1 MITLP
6 ERSRG
11 SRKVLLI
18 GWDGA
23 DWKVITPLMDAGKM
37 PVLAGFV
44 EQGVMGNL
52 ATLYPDLSPMLW
64 SSIATGQRPFRH
76 GVLGFSEPDPQ
87 TGYVRPISVLSRK
100 TKAIWNILNQER
112 RQSVV
117 VGWWPSHPA
126 EPINGV
132 MVSDHYKTATA
143 PFDKPWPLRPG
154 AIHPPRLTRILT
166 ELRRHPQ
173 AVDPGLVQLFVPRL
187 AEIDQDTDHRIE
199 SMAKIIAEATTIT
212 TAAQAI
218 LHHEPW
224 DFAAVYLDAIDHFCH
239 GFMHYH
245 PPKTAWVSEDDFQRY
260 QGVVESGYIYHDILL
275 GRLLREVDEETT
287 VLLVSDHG
295 FHSDHLRP
303 GFLPKEP
310 AGPAAQHRHFGIFA
324 ARGPNI
330 KQDELIYGAGLLDI
344 CPTILT
350 LFRLPIGQDMD
361 GKPLVNIFRK
371 PPRILSI
378 PSWEAVP
385 GRDGR
390 HAAEVRMDPVEAAQA
405 MQQLVDLGYIERP
418 PDDRAQAVAETVR
431 ELDFNLARSYMDA
444 LRHSE
449 ATQILERL
457 HADWPDEY
465 RFGITLANCCFAMG
479 QIARART
486 LIDRLFALREAN
498 RLKARER
505 LREILGSGKDGEAV
519 GRLVGESVG
528 QVVGE
533 SVNQSAGG
541 SVEPSAKEPGGSK
554 GENGQ
559 REFSQAEQRE
569 IRNLRAE
576 VNRPV
581 YALEYLAG
589 CILHEEGRDEQA
601 LEHLERAMLS
611 DSSQVALYVK
621 LAEVYLRIARTNSLI
636 LEKAG
641 EACDKALLRDPD
653 NPSAWLGLARVH
665 LRQGRDQDAAE
676 AAMTSVG
683 LVFHNPMAH
692 FLLGNALVRLG
703 EVGRAVDALK
713 VAVTQN
719 PNFVRAW
726 SMLAF
731 LYQRFYGDTEQQDAC
746 RGNARQALRR
756 IREIRENSIDLSELR
771 QIQARRAVTSD
782 QIQPEAIT
790 FPAWSEPVDMARTV
804 VIVSGL
810 PRSGTSML
818 MQMLQRGG
826 LPVLTDG
833 RRPAD
838 QSNPEGYFEHDQAKN
853 PAKFPDLLATS
864 RGHAVKIVAQLLPK
878 LPRLADISYRVL
890 LIERHQD
897 EVIASQQT
905 MLHQEAKSGGGLA
918 PDKLAAVFADQ
929 MLQVKKFLRAANI
942 PTLILNY
949 NQTILDPQTT
959 ANQIAAFLGQ
969 TINSKTAAKAVTPD
983 LYRQRAEK

>member
-1 MITLP
+1 MP
-6 ERSRG
+6 GRSRG

-23 DWKVITPLMDAGKM
+23 DWKVAGPLMDAGRM
-37 PVLAGFV
+37 PVLARFV

-76 GVLGFSEPDPQ
+76 GVLGFSEPDPN

-100 TKAIWNILNQER
+100 TKAVWNILNQER
-112 RQSVV
+112 RKSVV

-132 MVSDHYKTATA
+132 MVSDHYNTATA

-154 AIHPPRLTRILT
+154 AVHPPRLVRNLT
-166 ELRRHPQ
+166 ELRQHPQ
-173 AVDPGLVQLFVPRL
+173 AVDPGLVRHFVPL
-187 AEIDQDTDHRIE
+187 LPEIDQDADRRIE
-199 SMAKIIAEATTIT
+199 SVAKIIAEATTIT
-212 TAAQAI
+212 NAAQAI

-260 QGVVESGYIYHDILL
+260 QGVVEGGYIYHDILL

-303 GFLPKEP
+303 AFMPKEP

-330 KQDELIYGAGLLDI
+330 KHDEIVYGASLLDI

-350 LFRLPIGQDMD
+350 LFRLPVGQDMD

-371 PPRILSI
+371 PPRILTI

-385 GRDGR
+385 GNDGR

-444 LRHSE
+444 LCHSE
-449 ATQILERL
+449 AAQILERL
-457 HADWPDEY
+457 HEAWPDEY
-465 RFGITLANCCFAMG
+465 RFAIILANCCFAMC
-479 QIARART
+479 QIERART
-486 LIDRLFALREAN
+486 LLDRLFTLREAN
-498 RLKARER
+498 MLKARER
-505 LREILGSGKDGEAV
+505 LREILD
-519 GRLVGESVG
+519 GESVTRAG
-528 QVVGE
+528 CASGRTGILPDQDSGE
-533 SVNQSAGG
+533 
-541 SVEPSAKEPGGSK
+541 PK
-554 GENGQ
+554 GEKR
-559 REFSQAEQRE
+559 REFSKEEQLE

-601 LEHLERAMLS
+601 LEHLERAMRS
-611 DSSQVALYVK
+611 DTSQVALYVK
-621 LAEVYLRIARTNSLI
+621 LAEVYLKIARTNSLV
-636 LEKAG
+636 LDKAG
-641 EACDKALLRDPD
+641 EACDEALQRDPD
-653 NPSAWLGLARVH
+653 NPSAWLNLARVH
-665 LRQGRDQDAAE
+665 LHRGHNQDAAE
-676 AAMTSVG
+676 AAMNSVG

-692 FLLGNALVRLG
+692 FLLALALVRLG
-703 EVGRAVDALK
+703 VVGRAVDALK
-713 VAVTQN
+713 LAVTQN
-719 PNFVRAW
+719 PNYVRAW
-726 SMLAF
+726 TMLAF
-731 LYQRFYGDTEQQDAC
+731 LYQRFYGDAEQSAAC

-756 IREIRENSIDLSELR
+756 IKDIRENSIDLTELV
-771 QIQARRAVTSD
+771 QTKANRALTSD
-782 QIQPEAIT
+782 QTRSETIT
-790 FPAWSEPVDMARTV
+790 FPAWTDTVDMTRTV

-833 RRPAD
+833 KRPAD
-838 QSNPEGYFEHDQAKN
+838 QSNPGGYFEHELARN
-853 PAKFPDLLATS
+853 PAKFPELLATA
-864 RGHAVKIVAQLLPK
+864 RGHAVKIVAQLLPW
-878 LPRLADISYRVL
+878 LPNLLNVSYRVL
-890 LIERHQD
+890 LIERHPD

-905 MLHQEAKSGGGLA
+905 MLDREAKPGGSLG
-918 PDKLAAVFADQ
+918 PDKLAKVFADQ
-929 MLQVKKFLRAANI
+929 MLQVKKFLHAANI
-942 PTLILNY
+942 PTLIMNY
-949 NQTILDPQTT
+949 NQTITDPQTT
-959 ANQIAAFLGQ
+959 ATRIATFLGQ
-969 TINSKTAAKAVTPD
+969 AVNPKAAATAVSTD
-983 LYRQRAEK
+983 LYRQRAERKEA